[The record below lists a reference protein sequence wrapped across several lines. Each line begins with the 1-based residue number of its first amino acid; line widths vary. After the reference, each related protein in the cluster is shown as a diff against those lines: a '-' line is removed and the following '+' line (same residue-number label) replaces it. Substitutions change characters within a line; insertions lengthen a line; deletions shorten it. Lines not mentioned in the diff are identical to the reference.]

1 VAQDGLG
8 CDPVARR
15 LRVLILGPVNSV
27 HVEHLALGVRE
38 QGHDVVV
45 GGDAW
50 EGLPGSVLPGE
61 GVPVSL
67 RTWPTARWL
76 RRLLRETRPDVVHAN
91 WLPTAGLAALYGASP
106 LVATAWGSDVYRA
119 SRAQLLAYR
128 LLVRQADV
136 VMADSLDLIVELE
149 RLGAPPERTMLV
161 NWGVDLS
168 VFSPPR
174 LPRETVRHQLGLAS
188 GRMILSPR
196 SLRDVYN
203 PKIIIRAFERVADAL
218 GDVTLVLKH
227 MGLEAPE
234 LGPLRHS
241 DRVRIIGHVPYE
253 RMADYYQAADVC
265 VSLASS
271 DSSPR
276 SVWEAMGCATPCIVS
291 DLPWVHELIVDG
303 QHALVVPIDED
314 ELAAAM
320 RRLLEQPGLGAAMG
334 DRARRLVAEHRNREH
349 ELQRLVEVYE
359 RVAVRGAR
367 HRRLAQ
373 GLGATAGLAGA
384 AQAVMRRAVRRGTKS
399 ASKDLS
405 L

>member
-1 VAQDGLG
+1 
-8 CDPVARR
+8 VARR

-38 QGHDVVV
+38 QGHEVVV
-45 GGDAW
+45 GGEAW
-50 EGLPGSVLPGE
+50 EGLPGSVLPAE
-61 GVPVSL
+61 GVPVSI

-76 RRLLRETRPDVVHAN
+76 RRLLRETRPDVIHAN
-91 WLPTAGLAALYGASP
+91 WLPTAGLAALYGAFP
-106 LVATAWGSDVYRA
+106 LVAMAWGSDVYRS
-119 SRAQLLAYR
+119 SRAQRVAYR

-149 RLGAPPERTMLV
+149 RLGAPQERTVLF
-161 NWGVDLS
+161 NWGVDLN

-174 LPRETVRHQLGLAS
+174 LPREAIRQQLGLNS

-196 SLRDVYN
+196 SLRRVFN
-203 PKIIIRAFERVADAL
+203 PKIIIRAFERVADAF

-265 VSLASS
+265 VSLTSS

-291 DLPWVHELIVDG
+291 DLPWVHELIVDE
-303 QHALVVPIDED
+303 QHALVVPINED

-320 RRLLEQPGLGAAMG
+320 RRLLEQPSLGAAISG
-334 DRARRLVAEHRNREH
+334 SARRLVEEHRNREH
-349 ELQRLVEVYE
+349 ELQRLVELYE
-359 RVAVRGAR
+359 RMAVRGAR
-367 HRRLAQ
+367 HPRLAQ
-373 GLGATAGLAGA
+373 GLGATAGLAGT
-384 AQAVMRRAVRRGTKS
+384 AQAVVRRAVPRKTKD
-399 ASKDLS
+399 AGKDLS